1 MKKQAMRNCLNK
13 LFTNGDIWMANK
25 HMKIILKSSAIRIIP
40 VKNIMRYHYTRK
52 AKILKI
58 VTTPNAGQGCKKH

>member
-25 HMKIILKSSAIRIIP
+25 HMKRYSTLEKCKVKSP
-40 VKNIMRYHYTRK
+40 
-52 AKILKI
+52 
-58 VTTPNAGQGCKKH
+58 